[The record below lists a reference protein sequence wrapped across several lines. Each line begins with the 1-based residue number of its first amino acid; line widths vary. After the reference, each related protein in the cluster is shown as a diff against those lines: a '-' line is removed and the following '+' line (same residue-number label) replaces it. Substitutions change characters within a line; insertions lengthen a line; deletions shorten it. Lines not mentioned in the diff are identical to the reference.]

1 MRAGATQPLPQG
13 QGRGDM
19 CCWGSAWTERWYG
32 MDQTLACPMHTTH
45 PSSSQVALLGHYTL
59 KPLQAWPSNHALV
72 AHFLRS
78 RQQETPQPTHQH
90 STASHQSCI
99 LASSIGVPGAHG
111 SMSRGPQRC
120 AVGLSGALA
129 TKTPMCSTD
138 GVFVPA
144 GVVQVC
150 PAHTSPPAGA
160 APLEGCHNNPT
171 HCTVSEGC
179 VRLGIGCMGACIP
192 LWMLPLLP
200 SPACPYI
207 KPQQPEL
214 HSTTRPMLPEADDS
228 WQLLVMPS
236 LQLSRELPAPADNSR
251 QHVVTWHCKG
261 RTTRSLRAQ
270 TASTMLQSAPRTLPN
285 HHL

>member
-1 MRAGATQPLPQG
+1 
-13 QGRGDM
+13 
-19 CCWGSAWTERWYG
+19 
-32 MDQTLACPMHTTH
+32 MDQTLACPLQTTH
-45 PSSSQVALLGHYTL
+45 PSSSQVALLGHCTL

-179 VRLGIGCMGACIP
+179 VRLGIGRMGACIP

-214 HSTTRPMLPEADDS
+214 PKQHGLRCLRLMVHGSCWSCRAFSCRESFQHLLTTGGDSLSPGTARVGPHVACEHRPLRQCCNPPPE
-228 WQLLVMPS
+228 P
-236 LQLSRELPAPADNSR
+236 
-251 QHVVTWHCKG
+251 G
-261 RTTRSLRAQ
+261 Q
-270 TASTMLQSAPRTLPN
+270 TIT
-285 HHL
+285 